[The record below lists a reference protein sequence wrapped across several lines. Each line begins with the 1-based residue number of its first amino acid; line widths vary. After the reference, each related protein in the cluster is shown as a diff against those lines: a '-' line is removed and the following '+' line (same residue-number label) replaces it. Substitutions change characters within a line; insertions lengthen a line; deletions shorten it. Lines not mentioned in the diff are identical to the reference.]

1 MMNRGSDLRKLSA
14 YLVKLAIWLFP
25 HQPATSD
32 MRYNKI
38 DMNKYYEISVI
49 SHETALTAVSAA
61 IAEGQ
66 KQGVAVSVAVVDL
79 NMQLVAFVKADGATP
94 HSVETSRRK
103 ANTAA
108 STKKKT
114 GWMDDKLALALP
126 AAANNQLTNV
136 PGGFPIKF
144 EGKIVGGL
152 GIAGGTVEQ
161 DAAIAQAVITA
172 IGADTE

>member
-1 MMNRGSDLRKLSA
+1 
-14 YLVKLAIWLFP
+14 
-25 HQPATSD
+25 
-32 MRYNKI
+32 
-38 DMNKYYEISVI
+38 MNKYFEISVI
-49 SHETALTAVSAA
+49 SHKTALAAVNAA

-66 KQGVAVSVAVVDL
+66 KQGVAVSVAVVDP
-79 NMQLVAFVKADGATP
+79 NMSLVAFAKADGATP

-103 ANTAA
+103 ANTAT

-114 GWMDDKLALALP
+114 GWMDDKLAVALP
-126 AAANNQLTNV
+126 AAANNQLTNI

-144 EGKIVGGL
+144 DGKVVGGL

-161 DAAIAQAVITA
+161 DATIAQATIVA

>member
-1 MMNRGSDLRKLSA
+1 M
-14 YLVKLAIWLFP
+14 
-25 HQPATSD
+25 T
-32 MRYNKI
+32 
-38 DMNKYYEISVI
+38 KYYEVGII
-49 SHETALTAVSAA
+49 SHETALVAVNAA

-66 KQGVAVSVAVVDL
+66 KQGVAISVAIVDPS
-79 NMQLVAFVKADGATP
+79 MQLVVFAKADGATP
-94 HSVETSRRK
+94 HSAETSRRK
-103 ANTAA
+103 ANTAV

-114 GWMDDKLALALP
+114 GWMDDKLAIALP

-144 EGKIVGGL
+144 DGKVVGGL

>member
-1 MMNRGSDLRKLSA
+1 
-14 YLVKLAIWLFP
+14 
-25 HQPATSD
+25 
-32 MRYNKI
+32 
-38 DMNKYYEISVI
+38 MNKHYEISII
-49 SHETALTAVSAA
+49 SHETALAAVSAA

-66 KQGVAVSVAVVDL
+66 KQGVVVSIAIVDPS
-79 NMQLVAFVKADGATP
+79 MQLVAFAKADGATP

-114 GWMDDKLALALP
+114 GWMDDRLAIALP

-136 PGGFPIKF
+136 PGGFPIEF
-144 EGKIVGGL
+144 DGKVVGGL

-161 DAAIAQAVITA
+161 DAAIAQVVIDA
-172 IGADTE
+172 IGADTEQL